1 MTDNTHFNN
10 NKFND
15 KLKKHID
22 FRLEN
27 SRIKITDLVLEELI
41 SFALEDSNHDHIY
54 ESGSHKK
61 GVDIST
67 ELENF
72 SIKSSKLDKGILNIS
87 SFRLTRFGDDL
98 DKMINFIDNDGKNFD
113 KYFVLARN
121 ESSEQINYS
130 FYVLPANI
138 FSATN
143 MKWVETKNKN
153 NKITGWN
160 TVDDLNIKLKIHKSM
175 SNQLWI
181 EINKDYV
188 EEYLAFEISKDI
200 SDIGKN
206 RYIA

>member
-1 MTDNTHFNN
+1 MTDSTHFDN

-41 SFALEDSNHDHIY
+41 SFALEDSKHDHIY

-61 GVDIST
+61 GGDIST

-72 SIKSSKLDKGILNIS
+72 SIKSSKLDKGVLNIS

-121 ESSEQINYS
+121 ESSEQINYY
-130 FYVLPANI
+130 FYVIPANI

-153 NKITGWN
+153 NKISGWN
-160 TVDDLNIKLKIHKSM
+160 TVDNKNVKLKIHKSM

-188 EEYLAFEISKDI
+188 DQYLAFEISKDI